1 MEESVVLET
10 TKKVFKNCGGAVVSS
25 HGTSGGISTLWDE
38 QIWKLEVTQ
47 TTQHWLL
54 TVLKNKES
62 NNLVHSSMSICLIS
76 MLIK

>member
-10 TKKVFKNCGGAVVSS
+10 TKKVFKNCGGAAVSS

-47 TTQHWLL
+47 PLNIGFSQF
-54 TVLKNKES
+54 LKIKNPTI
-62 NNLVHSSMSICLIS
+62 LFQSSISICLIS